1 MKILYFNDFRL
12 GVLKGDNSVVDVTA
26 LVQDIPH
33 VGPGD
38 LINGLIE
45 RFSSYRQKLEQA
57 VAQGQG
63 VPLASVRIRPPLPKP
78 TTIVAMAVNYMED
91 GTRSEPAPINAFL
104 KSPSAIIGQGDTMV
118 LPDVPAT
125 IFEGEAELAV
135 VIGKRASHVKAAD
148 AMDYVFGYT
157 NFIDGS
163 ARGLPPAGNV
173 FFQMKS
179 RDTFAPIGPYLVTK
193 DEVPDVNKLQIRLWN
208 NGTLMQNFNT
218 SDMAHKIPRCIEW
231 LTSIHTLEPG
241 DIVATGTNHRGLN
254 PFMDGD
260 KVELEIDGLGRLAI
274 NVKDELKRT
283 WGRETRLQM
292 HEKAAQKTPGNYP
305 DITPQLTGKH
315 APASR

>member
-1 MKILYFNDFRL
+1 MKLVYFDDYKL
-12 GVLKGDNSVVDVTA
+12 GVLKGDNVVDVSQA
-26 LVQDIPH
+26 VRDIPH
-33 VGPGD
+33 TGPGD
-38 LINGLIE
+38 LMNGLIE
-45 RFSSYRQKLEQA
+45 RFAQYRGRIEDA
-57 VAQGQG
+57 AASGQG
-63 VPLASVRIRPPLPKP
+63 VPVSAVRIRPPQPKP
-78 TTIVAMAVNYMED
+78 MKIDAMAVNYMED
-91 GTRSEPAPINAFL
+91 GTRKEPAPINAFH
-104 KSPSAIIGQGDTMV
+104 KSPGAIIGHGDTMV

-135 VIGKRASHVKAAD
+135 VIGKRASKVKAAD
-148 AMDYVFGYT
+148 AMDYIFGYT

-254 PFMDGD
+254 SFMDGD
-260 KVELEIDGLGRLAI
+260 KIELEIDGIGRLAF